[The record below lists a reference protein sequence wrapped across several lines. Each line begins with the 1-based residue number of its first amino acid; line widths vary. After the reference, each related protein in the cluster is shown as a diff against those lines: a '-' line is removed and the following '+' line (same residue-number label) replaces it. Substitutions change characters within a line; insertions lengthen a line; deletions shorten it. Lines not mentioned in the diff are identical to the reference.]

1 MSINSCFLGHTFGW
15 QKLGGAVVGKVGQN
29 VGSNTRER
37 DWKEKRQSDRNLG
50 KECI

>member
-1 MSINSCFLGHTFGW
+1 LVDIRR
-15 QKLGGAVVGKVGQN
+15 QELGGAGVGKVGQN

-50 KECI
+50 EKGEVAFRKE